1 MDGSESGNDVVFCS
15 AYISFSEVGAVI
27 VGGDELYN
35 ARRCGGAEKRFD
47 FGGGFVIGDEVCDG
61 VAEVGEERKGGRE
74 SFYTGGGVF
83 GRHGGDVSAS
93 VVCGDKEVFH
103 AASRLV
109 WKSSSKVGSSP
120 ILSGDEKG
128 LCFDRNFIKSFC
140 LFRIRQKRF
149 GRGRIF

>member
-1 MDGSESGNDVVFCS
+1 MDGSESGDDVIFCG
-15 AYISFSEVGAVI
+15 AYIAFSEVGAVV
-27 VGGDELYN
+27 VGGNELN
-35 ARRCGGAEKRFD
+35 NTGRCGGAEKGFY
-47 FGGGFVIGDEVCDG
+47 FGGGFVVGDEVSDG
-61 VAEVGEERKGGRE
+61 VSEVGEERKGGGE
-74 SFYTGGGVF
+74 SFYIGGGVF
-83 GRHGGDVSAS
+83 GWHGGDVSVS

-128 LCFDRNFIKSFC
+128 LCLEKSFC
-140 LFRIRQKRF
+140 LFRIVQKRF